1 LITHRWKQCPHCKKR
16 YGYEAHSGG
25 TKGWE
30 VEYFGSPTET
40 CPNCFATIGT
50 RKVQK
55 ISDLE
60 TGRMIMLG
68 FSILFENLAML
79 VWITM
84 LSFIVS
90 ALIGN
95 YADNNDLGIFV
106 GIFLFAFM
114 IFKSVRYDI
123 REFRKR
129 K

>member
-1 LITHRWKQCPHCKKR
+1 M
-16 YGYEAHSGG
+16 
-25 TKGWE
+25 
-30 VEYFGSPTET
+30 EYFGSPTET